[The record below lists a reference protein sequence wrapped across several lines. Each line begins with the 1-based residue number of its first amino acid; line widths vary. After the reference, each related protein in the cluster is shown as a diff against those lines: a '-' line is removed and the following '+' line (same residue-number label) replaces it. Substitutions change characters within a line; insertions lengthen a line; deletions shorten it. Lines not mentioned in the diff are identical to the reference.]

1 MLLFV
6 LLLVWLLVELF
17 VIGAVTVFVG
27 LAVLE
32 IVGETVVIMLVV
44 GTCDLV
50 SVVIN
55 SINLIKSA
63 AVSAEGAAGSVAGVV
78 PAAGVVGVVP
88 AGLVTGVVVG
98 VVAGVVAGSVV
109 GVLPSTAA
117 PAVNF
122 DVDFTLYF
130 LKYLTFDDFF
140 TAFLITLVATPPAGL
155 ISLKL
160 ELAALD
166 AGAKPRSEAVIP
178 RATTFFTE
186 FMRGVLSRSFLSK
199 TNGRGDLLQKV
210 LEIFLRLDL
219 PA

>member
-50 SVVIN
+50 RVVIN

-88 AGLVTGVVVG
+88 AGLVTG